1 MKIYPFNYFII
12 AVVIVHN
19 IVYCNGDDQSRL
31 SKLQIKFG
39 SPTTITFLYQQTFR
53 TEFQQN
59 TYKESIT
66 PSFCTIKQSSFV
78 ASEVQSIDISD
89 LCFTNCLF
97 QAQDYFAFVVN
108 EKSQFIV
115 FQMQE
120 EGTNQNYKIPYYSR
134 KLIARNQIDED
145 FQKLQN
151 LSKAKLILNQ
161 NTSLKQ
167 ASLITQLKF
176 YWYQNGSLQTTLF
189 NFTSFDDQSLS
200 KVIIQ
205 DQYLIIPDDS
215 TGIQIYSYT
224 SQSPSNSQTLQPYLN
239 ITISQF
245 FKLQEWQQIQDLI
258 SQQNSNNNIDQNNGN
273 TNNGVSNFEFN
284 FSIKSL
290 QVKFIQP
297 QAINIFAYE
306 QFSKAICVFSVDL
319 LNKSAL
325 LIQKVPTTGKIPN
338 FLINN
343 NFLYANQVISKGIRY
358 NFSLV
363 EYQQITSQGSYIP
376 RQTYPMTSNISK
388 ILVTETLSYSLQEN
402 IISIVRRQVPFKL
415 NSEEESKQ
423 QISIQYSEGADDFW
437 NFPAKFKYPN
447 NLTRGGSSSNQ
458 DTISETDKYFDQDP
472 DDSSGSYF
480 SPYLSLQDNDSLLN
494 PVDSILVKN
503 QDSLSIIIVQEKLSH
518 LVCLPEDESVLNK
531 EYTFFLSLEV
541 FNSKDASGN
550 IQLQAYSEGLDIT
563 IYRDIFQNSTV
574 ALVVGLSVGLTL
586 SLIVVIIF
594 CIYFY
599 RMKNHYQLLLQ
610 DNSKDLSKEVASS
623 SINTSSNNSS
633 NESYPSSVNI
643 QSNQTEEQQNNQ
655 ANIFKINQNNFQRNN
670 KKYYNNNQ
678 QIQMRVLDDN
688 NIVFNAQNANGI
700 NTINGGQP
708 YLSDQNANEFY
719 INSYQIQNSN
729 YRYIIPNNT
738 QMQDQPNQELT
749 GIRNPEQD
757 INQKFP
763 SCELD
768 SNSSSGNNDI
778 KIIENNNANENHN
791 KSNDKIKNIQ
801 KSQDKIAPI
810 SQQIVEDE
818 LNSNNSNKSEHV
830 SFRNNSIEEQESQ
843 NNSNSDK
850 SSKGPCAQ
858 SQLSKEMIGL
868 DIISFKSQTSDQ
880 LRQSQTIY
888 NSPNKARNLAN
899 DNSIEFKIK
908 QNQIQFAEQ
917 RD

>member
-1 MKIYPFNYFII
+1 MKISLLNYVLI
-12 AVVIVHN
+12 AMIALQS
-19 IVYCNGDDQSRL
+19 IVYCSTDDQSRL

-53 TEFQQN
+53 TEFQEN
-59 TYKESIT
+59 TYKENIT
-66 PSFCTIKQSSFV
+66 PSFCSIKQSSFT
-78 ASEVQSIDISD
+78 ASEAQQINISD
-89 LCFTNCLF
+89 LCYTNCLF
-97 QAQDYFAFVVN
+97 QAQDYYAYIVN

-120 EGTNQNYKIPYYSR
+120 EGTNQNYKIPYFSR
-134 KLIARNQIDED
+134 KLITRNQIDED
-145 FQKLQN
+145 LQKLQN

-161 NTSLKQ
+161 NNTLKQ
-167 ASLITQLKF
+167 ASLITQYKF
-176 YWYQNGSLQTTLF
+176 YWYQSGTIQTSQF
-189 NFTSFDDQSLS
+189 NFSSFDDQSLS
-200 KVIIQ
+200 KIIIQ

-215 TGIQIYSYT
+215 TGIQIYSY
-224 SQSPSNSQTLQPYLN
+224 SSISPSNNYSLQPHLN

-245 FKLQEWQQIQDLI
+245 FKLQEWQRIQDMI
-258 SQQNSNNNIDQNNGN
+258 NKQDNNSNIDPNNGQ
-273 TNNGVSNFEFN
+273 TSNGQDIFEFN

-290 QVKFIQP
+290 QVKLVQT
-297 QAINIFAYE
+297 QTINIFAYE
-306 QFSKAICVFSVDL
+306 QFSKAICIFSVDL

-325 LIQKVPTTGKIPN
+325 LIQKVPTAGKISN

-343 NFLYANQVISKGIRY
+343 NFLYANQAISKGIRD

-363 EYQQITSQGSYIP
+363 EFQQITSQGNYIP

-388 ILVTETLSYSLQEN
+388 ILVSETLSYSLQEN

-415 NSEEESKQ
+415 NSEEETKQ

-437 NFPAKFKYPN
+437 NFPAKFTQNQSSPV
-447 NLTRGGSSSNQ
+447 RGSGSSQ
-458 DTISETDKYFDQDP
+458 DTINESTKYLDQDS

-480 SPYLSLQDNDSLLN
+480 SPRLSLQDNDSLLN

-503 QDSLSIIIVQEKLSH
+503 QDSLSIIIIQEKLSH
-518 LVCLPEDESVLNK
+518 LICQPEDEKVLNK
-531 EYTFFLSLEV
+531 EYTFFMSLEV
-541 FNSKDASGN
+541 FSSKDSSGN
-550 IQLQAYSEGLDIT
+550 IQLQTYSEGLDIT
-563 IYRDIFQNSTV
+563 IFRDIFQNSTV

-633 NESYPSSVNI
+633 NESYPSSVNM

-655 ANIFKINQNNFQRNN
+655 ANIFKSNKNNFQKNN
-670 KKYYNNNQ
+670 SKKYNNNNQ
-678 QIQMRVLDDN
+678 QIQLPVLDDN
-688 NIVFNAQNANGI
+688 NIIFNAQNANSNDG
-700 NTINGGQP
+700 NYHFQ
-708 YLSDQNANEFY
+708 SDQHANEFY
-719 INSYQIQNSN
+719 INSYQIQNQN
-729 YRYIIPNNT
+729 QKYIIPNNT
-738 QMQDQPNQELT
+738 QMQDLPNQEFT

-757 INQKFP
+757 ISQKFP

-768 SNSSSGNNDI
+768 CSSSSGNNDI
-778 KIIENNNANENHN
+778 KNVENDNTNGNHS
-791 KSNDKIKNIQ
+791 KSSDKIKNIQ
-801 KSQDKIAPI
+801 KSQNIKAPN

-858 SQLSKEMIGL
+858 SQISKEMIGY
-868 DIISFKSQTSDQ
+868 DIVSFKSQTSDQ

-888 NSPNKARNLAN
+888 NSPLKPNNLEN
-899 DNSIEFKIK
+899 DNSIEFKLK
-908 QNQIQFAEQ
+908 QNQIQFAEK